1 MDAEHFEALKKAKA
15 DNYDLIYR
23 NDIVK
28 AEMQSIIKPMMSAM
42 YEKLLEDLINENKSS
57 PIFTHHFNYINK
69 AHYKR
74 EAPYEQ
80 TEPNQIVVDYIASMT
95 DDYFIDLYAHL
106 FPKSDLKITYKGYF
120 D

>member
-1 MDAEHFEALKKAKA
+1 MDTEHFEALKKAKA
-15 DNYDLIYR
+15 DNYELIYKS
-23 NDIVK
+23 DIVK
-28 AEMQSIIKPMMSAM
+28 AEMQSIDKPMMSAL

-57 PIFTHHFNYINK
+57 PIFTHHINYINK

-106 FPKSDLKITYKGYF
+106 FPDSNLKITYKGYF

>member
-1 MDAEHFEALKKAKA
+1 MDAEHFEALKKAKT

-28 AEMQSIIKPMMSAM
+28 AEMQSVVKPMMSDI
-42 YEKLLEDLINENKSS
+42 YEKLLKDLKSENKSS
-57 PIFTHHFNYINK
+57 PIFTHHINYINK
-69 AHYKR
+69 AYYKR
-74 EAPYEQ
+74 EMPYEQ

-106 FPKSDLKITYKGYF
+106 FPEGKLKITYKGYF